1 MGSVIILG
9 SSPASLHDAGNLSL
23 ERQAAEADAAHLE
36 LTQNA
41 ARAAADAATIT
52 LANLEFQFSPSLC
65 ELTVSSH
72 PVVSP

>member
-36 LTQNA
+36 FTQDA
-41 ARAAADAATIT
+41 ARAAANAAAVA
-52 LANLEFQFSPSLC
+52 LANLKFQFSPRLC

-72 PVVSP
+72 VSP